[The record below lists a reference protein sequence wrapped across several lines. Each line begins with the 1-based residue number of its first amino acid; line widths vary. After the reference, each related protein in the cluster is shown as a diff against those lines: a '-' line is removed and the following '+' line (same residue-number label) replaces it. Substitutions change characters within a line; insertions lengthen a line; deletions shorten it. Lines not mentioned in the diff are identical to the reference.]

1 MKVHEIDLRLS
12 TGDGLF
18 AELPAER
25 FPVPSRDVD
34 AEPISWRDVT
44 CVRRHCEQPAS
55 WALTSHRK
63 YTRRQASAD
72 EVWLC
77 SKDLQAHRDGIT
89 FLVGVVSNR

>member
-1 MKVHEIDLRLS
+1 MKVHEIDLRVS
-12 TGDGLF
+12 AEDGLW

-25 FPVPSRDVD
+25 FPVPSPEVD
-34 AEPISWRDVT
+34 ATAFSFRDVT
-44 CVRRHCEQPAS
+44 CVRRHCEQPAT

-63 YTRRQASAD
+63 YTRRPASSE

-77 SKDLQAHRDGIT
+77 SKDFQAHRDGIT